1 MMTFIPPRLR
11 VPLLYTVATVLFA
24 AAWLVRGG
32 KTWWFAILVIVT
44 GIVRIAVLY
53 RGGGTDTDAGA
64 LVGGRADERLKL
76 VSTRSWALAGR
87 TAMIAAFLGLTIAIA
102 VRALE
107 WWQFAIMLVITGFGY
122 LFGLS
127 NNGFAEEDPED
138 PADWGHGERPAPSTV
153 P

>member
-1 MMTFIPPRLR
+1 M
-11 VPLLYTVATVLFA
+11 LYAVATVLFA
-24 AAWLVRGG
+24 GAWLVRGG

-76 VSTRSWALAGR
+76 VSTPSWALAGR
-87 TAMIAAFLGLTIAIA
+87 TAMIAAFLGLTIAVG

-127 NNGFAEEDPED
+127 NNGFADDDADGAYAEGGESS
-138 PADWGHGERPAPSTV
+138 PARR
-153 P
+153 